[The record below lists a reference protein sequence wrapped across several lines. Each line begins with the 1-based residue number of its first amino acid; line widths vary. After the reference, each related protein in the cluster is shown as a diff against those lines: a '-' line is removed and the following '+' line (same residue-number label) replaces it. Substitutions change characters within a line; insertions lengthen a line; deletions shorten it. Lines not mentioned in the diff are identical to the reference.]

1 MDPLVYIYHGEFPS
15 SARLCQ
21 RETPKHF
28 DFSIARSFQ
37 LLLKCYDTTTTTNGD
52 KLISSPGRTR
62 RTEWR
67 MCLGTATTNNWNRAA
82 VTQTKHLSFRTPIIR
97 SPCPVMSRFLFG
109 FYTTAFGR
117 WLCGVDGTQ
126 CFDNP
131 ISNGIWPKS
140 ICTNFPHRGEERII
154 PVGWTTSTTRYEAVW
169 IKGVS
174 PEWCLF
180 SENRIY

>member
-1 MDPLVYIYHGEFPS
+1 MYFPLQQGNTREKPRNTSIFPPPE
-15 SARLCQ
+15 AFNYYWNVMIPQ
-21 RETPKHF
+21 Q
-28 DFSIARSFQ
+28 Q
-37 LLLKCYDTTTTTNGD
+37 LTGINLSHLLDG
-52 KLISSPGRTR
+52 

-97 SPCPVMSRFLFG
+97 TPCPVMSRFLFG

-117 WLCGVDGTQ
+117 WLCGVDETQ

-154 PVGWTTSTTRYEAVW
+154 PVGWTTSTTRYEAVS